1 VMFVLSVFVDE
12 LMRSYIVEVN
22 SLSAYR
28 TSYFGHGLSKDEGI
42 FTNLH
47 FGCLLVVSLWLKSEL
62 PRCFWFCPTRT
73 IGRVT

>member
-1 VMFVLSVFVDE
+1 MFVLSVFVDE

-28 TSYFGHGLSKDEGI
+28 TSYFGYGLSKDEGI

-47 FGCLLVVSLWLKSEL
+47 FGWLLVVSLWLKSEL
-62 PRCFWFCPTRT
+62 PRLPGFVLPSAICRLT
-73 IGRVT
+73 